1 MESLLRT
8 ALPNA
13 CMFAFWCLNL
23 WDLFMIVERNLIIAI
38 LALTKDG
45 PTSHELINK
54 QAKIPSEDARKLL
67 RKMQEDGLVYVRKDT
82 IELEGVQRLK
92 LAVRA
97 LSLGGDIE
105 QIASFLTWQE
115 FEEMAGLALG
125 QNGYSVRRNLRFKH
139 AGRKWEIDVV
149 GCRKPLAI
157 CIDCKHWHHSLRPS
171 VIKEVVEEQIER
183 TKALAE
189 ALPNPTIRIECT
201 KWEKA
206 KFIPVVLSLMQG
218 ATKFHDEVPVVSVL
232 QLQDFVNKLPAYS
245 HRIYQITKTR
255 EESLSLGHDF

>member
-1 MESLLRT
+1 
-8 ALPNA
+8 
-13 CMFAFWCLNL
+13 MFV
-23 WDLFMIVERNLIIAI
+23 IVERNLIIAI
-38 LALTKDG
+38 LKLTKG
-45 PTSHELINK
+45 GATSHELINK
-54 QAKIPSEDARKLL
+54 QAKIPSEDAQKLL
-67 RKMQEDGLVYVRKDT
+67 QKMQDDGLVYVREDA
-82 IELEGVQRLK
+82 IELESAQRLK

-105 QIASFLTWQE
+105 QVASFLSWQE
-115 FEEMAGLALG
+115 FEEMADLALAE
-125 QNGYSVRRNLRFKH
+125 NGYSVRRNLRFKH

-171 VIKEVVEEQIER
+171 AIKEIVKEQIKR

-189 ALPNPTIRIECT
+189 ALPNPTIRIECA
-201 KWEKA
+201 KWERV

-218 ATKFHDEVPVVSVL
+218 AAKFYEKVPVVSVL
-232 QLQDFVNKLPAYS
+232 QLQDFVNGLPAYS
-245 HRIYQITKTR
+245 HMIYQMAKTR